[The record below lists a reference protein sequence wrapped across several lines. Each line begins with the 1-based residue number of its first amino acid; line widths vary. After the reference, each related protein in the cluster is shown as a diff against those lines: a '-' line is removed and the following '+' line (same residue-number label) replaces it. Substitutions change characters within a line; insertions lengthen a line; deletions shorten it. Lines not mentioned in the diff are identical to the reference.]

1 MTIDRSALRTK
12 AAAELR
18 EFAALSLY
26 LWICF
31 GAVLVL
37 KSAILQAHGI
47 TYLPWGFA
55 LVKALVSAK
64 FIMIGHV
71 VLARNRSNERLIV
84 TIARKTFALLVLL
97 AVLTVAE
104 EAVLAAIH
112 GRPEAQALADV
123 GGGTAYQMA
132 ATVFVLLLILVPY
145 VAARSIDDAL
155 GPGSLRRL
163 LLDRRETTYTSST
176 KAAG

>member
-1 MTIDRSALRTK
+1 MMTIDRSALRTK

-31 GAVLVL
+31 AAILVL

-64 FIMIGHV
+64 FIMIGHAV
-71 VLARNRSNERLIV
+71 GLARDRSNERLIV

-104 EAVLAAIH
+104 EAALAAIH
-112 GRPEAQALADV
+112 GRSEAQALADV
-123 GGGTAYQMA
+123 GGGTVYQMA
-132 ATVFVLLLILVPY
+132 ATVFVMLLILAPY

-163 LLDRRETTYTSST
+163 LLDRRKTTGPSR
-176 KAAG
+176 